1 MEKSHIAS
9 YADRLIYRVISALF
23 STIGLISAKRAARM
37 ADIIGKI
44 WFSLD
49 GKHRGVA
56 LENLTQ
62 AYGGKKSRREIRI
75 LARRVFGHLVL
86 AIFEICRS
94 FRMGED
100 DFLRQVRITGIKHL
114 TTARAKG
121 RGVLLLSAH
130 IGNWEFLNFVIRIL
144 GFPMTAI
151 YRPLENPPAD
161 RVLLAFRSRFGAN
174 LYPKYNAMRK
184 ILRSLSRGELVGILL
199 DQDAHNEDGVFVD
212 FFGRPACTNK
222 GLALVARG
230 TQAPVIPVFIFREEK
245 TFHMDIQPEVPL
257 QRTRD
262 KQADILVNTRAF
274 NRIIEA
280 AILRHPEQWF
290 WVHRRWKTR
299 PRERKVIAI

>member
-1 MEKSHIAS
+1 MENPSIAS
-9 YADRLIYRVISALF
+9 YADRIIYQGMSALF
-23 STIGLISAKRAARM
+23 STIGLISAKRAAWM
-37 ADIIGKI
+37 ADAIARI
-44 WFSLD
+44 WFAVD
-49 GKHRGVA
+49 RKHRGVA
-56 LENLTQ
+56 MENLTHV
-62 AYGGKKSRREIRI
+62 YGGKKSRREIKM
-75 LARRVFGHLVL
+75 LARRVFAHLVL

-94 FRMGED
+94 FRMTQE
-100 DFLRQVRITGIKHL
+100 DFLRQVRITGINHL
-114 TTARAKG
+114 KAARAKG

-130 IGNWEFLNFVIRIL
+130 IGNWEFLNFIIRIL

-161 RVLLAFRSRFGAN
+161 RFVLELRSRFGAR

-212 FFGRPACTNK
+212 FFGKTACTNK
-222 GLALVARG
+222 GLALIGRKFRV
-230 TQAPVIPVFIFREEK
+230 PVVPVFLLREGK
-245 TFHMDIQPEVPL
+245 RFHMDIQPEVPL

-262 KQADILVNTRAF
+262 QKADILVNTRAF
-274 NRIIEA
+274 NRVIEA

-299 PRERKVIAI
+299 PRVQ